1 MKKIYILLCFLLSAV
16 LLSSCNGKPEMIE
29 SRENNN
35 SQEITELVLWTFPVG
50 NWGNPTSVANM
61 LTGFHKEYPNIHI
74 SVEYLDYENGD
85 ERVNQAVLDGSAPD
99 LILWRP
105 GANRDG
111 WLTYPIYGNPRRPV

>member
-50 NWGNPTSVANM
+50 NWGNLTSVANM
-61 LTGFHKEYPNIHI
+61 LTGFHKEYPNIQN
-74 SVEYLDYENGD
+74 SVE
-85 ERVNQAVLDGSAPD
+85 
-99 LILWRP
+99 
-105 GANRDG
+105 
-111 WLTYPIYGNPRRPV
+111 